1 MRVELRH
8 VNKRFDKTEVLRD
21 LSVEVREGE
30 FFFILGPS
38 GCGKTTLLRIVAG
51 FESPSEGDV
60 LFDGKSVV
68 KEPPN
73 RRNIGMV
80 FQNYALWPHLTV
92 RDNVRF
98 GLDILKTPPRE
109 TARRIAEVL
118 ETVQMT
124 GYEHRFPNQLSGGQQ
139 QRVALARAIVT
150 RPGLLLLDEPLSNL
164 DARLRLE
171 MRDELLRVQ
180 KATSIT
186 TVYVTHDQKEALSMA
201 DRMVIL
207 KDGRIMQAGSPIDVY
222 RSPVSPFVAGFMG
235 ETNFVEGTVREA
247 RMGEVEVETTIGRM
261 EGPAEFDRF
270 HKGDRVLVSI
280 RPEAIRLA
288 EEVLRHPAVVFKA
301 NVEKT
306 VFMGESEHFWLTAA
320 GSVPMKMLLINP
332 KPGIEAPGTELILS
346 VAWEDCVLLR
356 PEEAGA

>member
-1 MRVELRH
+1 MKVDLEH
-8 VNKRFDKTEVLRD
+8 VSKRFDQTEVLRD
-21 LSVEVREGE
+21 LNLEVREGE

-38 GCGKTTLLRIVAG
+38 GCGKTTLLRIIAG

-60 LFDGKSVV
+60 RFDGKSVL

-73 RRNIGMV
+73 RRHIGMV

-98 GLDILKTPPRE
+98 GLDILKIPPRD
-109 TARRIAEVL
+109 ADRRITEVL

-124 GYEHRFPNQLSGGQQ
+124 GYEQRFPNQLSGGQQ

-171 MRDELLRVQ
+171 MRDELLHVQ
-180 KATSIT
+180 KATGIT

-207 KDGRIMQAGSPIDVY
+207 KDGRIMQAGTPLDVY
-222 RSPVSPFVAGFMG
+222 RSPQSPFVAGFMG
-235 ETNFVEGTVREA
+235 ETNFSEGSVREA
-247 RMGEVEVETTIGRM
+247 RIGEVEVETPLGRM
-261 EGPAEFDRF
+261 EGPAEPGLF
-270 HKGDRVLVSI
+270 HKGERVLVSI

-306 VFMGESEHFWLTAA
+306 VFMGEAEHFWLRA
-320 GSVPMKMLLINP
+320 GEMPIKMLLINP
-332 KPGIEAPGTELILS
+332 KPGIESPGTELILS
-346 VAWEDCVLLR
+346 VAWDDCVLLK
-356 PEEAGA
+356 PDEATA